1 MKTVTRTLLVGM
13 GFFLI
18 CCSASAHHGVASL
31 GTAGLKGP
39 GAPIE
44 TSSSATLP
52 QHSLLAYVK
61 LDYASFE
68 SFTAATDDEGDYA
81 AYWMYGLGYGINSW
95 VSLYTFLPF
104 YTKRPEDN
112 SYTTSGF
119 ADASIMAVLG
129 FKIDEGIRRVPA
141 SESLDDLE
149 DVHFTLYGGGTL
161 PTGDANTRDADGAID
176 PGMSLGFG
184 KPSIS
189 GGLAVTKQLTSR
201 VTGVFETSV
210 IQFQEYEY
218 DDGQRVRF
226 GNEFRINAALPM
238 RLALAPARG
247 LRLDACLEGNYLSLG
262 RDEENGVGAIATGG
276 QILYLVPGLRFFMKH
291 TSLGLGVKFP
301 VWTDL
306 NEDEI
311 QQGAEGKE
319 RFRTVVTFSTL
330 F

>member
-1 MKTVTRTLLVGM
+1 MKAILIVLVLAVCGLAVPTV
-13 GFFLI
+13 
-18 CCSASAHHGVASL
+18 SAHHGVASL
-31 GTAGLKGP
+31 GIAGLKGP

-52 QHSLLAYVK
+52 PHSLLAYVK

-95 VSLYTFLPF
+95 VSLYAFLPF

-119 ADASIMAVLG
+119 ADTALMAVLG
-129 FKIDEGIRRVPA
+129 FKLDEGIRRVPEN
-141 SESLDDLE
+141 ESLDDLE
-149 DVHFTLYGGGTL
+149 DLHFTLYGGATL

-184 KPSIS
+184 KPSLT
-189 GGLAVTKQLTSR
+189 GGLAVTQPFGRR
-201 VTGVFETSV
+201 VTGVLETAL

-226 GNEFRINAALPM
+226 GREFRINAALPV
-238 RLALAPARG
+238 RLAMAPRRG
-247 LRLDACLEGNYLSLG
+247 FRLDACLEGNYLSLG

-276 QILYLVPGLRFFMKH
+276 KIVYLVPGLRLFMQD
-291 TSLGLGVKFP
+291 TSFGLGLKLP

-306 NEDEI
+306 NEDDR

-319 RFRTVVTFSTL
+319 RFRAVVTFSTL